1 MFMHRKNYWVYFNH
15 SCSLCGATSDV
26 HHGICTDCHSDL
38 PWLLGSCRRCAL
50 PLPSTAPPGSLCG
63 RCIQTPPAF
72 DRTLAAF
79 HYDFPLSQLL
89 PRIKYQRQP
98 AHLGWLGRV
107 LAAFL
112 QQQYEA
118 DWPLALC
125 AVPMHP
131 LSELKRG
138 FNQAQL
144 LAEVLARQ
152 LQLPLTPCLNKT
164 RRTPHQ
170 MSLGLDERRH
180 NLQQAFRITRPP
192 ARHIALVDDVMTTGT
207 TVNTLAELLK
217 QAGAERVDIW
227 VLARTP
233 EVR

>member
-1 MFMHRKNYWVYFNH
+1 MFNPSTNNWSLFKHT
-15 SCSLCGATSDV
+15 CSLCGATNDV

-50 PLPSTAPPGSLCG
+50 PLPATAPPGSLCG
-63 RCIQTPPAF
+63 HCIQAPPAF

-98 AHLGWLGRV
+98 AHLGWLARV

-118 DWPLALC
+118 DWPEALC

-152 LQLPLTPCLNKT
+152 LRLPLAPCLSKI
-164 RRTPHQ
+164 RHTPHQ

-180 NLQQAFRITRPP
+180 NLRHAFKVTRQPP
-192 ARHIALVDDVMTTGT
+192 AHIALIDDVMTTGT
-207 TVNTLAELLK
+207 TVNTLASLLK
-217 QAGAERVDIW
+217 SAGAERVDIW

>member
-1 MFMHRKNYWVYFNH
+1 MLNIQINNWLKYTQP
-15 SCSLCGATSDV
+15 CSLCGATNDV

-50 PLPSTAPPGSLCG
+50 PLPATAPPGSLCG
-63 RCIQTPPAF
+63 RCLQAPPAF

-89 PRIKYQRQP
+89 PKIKYQRQP

-118 DWPLALC
+118 DWPQALC

-152 LQLPLTPCLNKT
+152 LHLPLIPCLSKT

-170 MSLGLDERRH
+170 MSLGLEERRH
-180 NLQQAFRITRPP
+180 NLQQAFRVTRSP
-192 ARHIALVDDVMTTGT
+192 ARHIVLVDDVMTTGT

-217 QAGAERVDIW
+217 RAGAEQVDVW

>member
-1 MFMHRKNYWVYFNH
+1 MFIHKINKWLNLNQT
-15 SCSLCGATSDV
+15 CSLCGSSDEV
-26 HHGICTDCHSDL
+26 YQGICTACHADL
-38 PWLLGSCRRCAL
+38 PWLLGGCRRCAL
-50 PLPSTAPPGSLCG
+50 PLPPTAPPGSLCSH
-63 RCIQTPPAF
+63 CIQTPPAF

-98 AHLGWLGRV
+98 AHLGWLARV
-107 LAAFL
+107 FAAFL
-112 QQQYEA
+112 QQQYEK
-118 DWPLALC
+118 DWPQALC

-131 LSELKRG
+131 LSEFRRG

-152 LQLPLTPCLNKT
+152 LQLPLTPCLSKN
-164 RRTPHQ
+164 RHTPHQ
-170 MSLGLDERRH
+170 MSLGLDERRR
-180 NLQQAFRITRPP
+180 NLHQAFRVVRPP
-192 ARHIALVDDVMTTGT
+192 ARHVALIDDVMTTGT
-207 TVNTLAELLK
+207 TVNTLARQLK
-217 QAGAERVDIW
+217 SAGAERVDIW